1 MHLLDEYGYT
11 RKEIKYRGTNH
22 GINSEETVTSTI
34 EDYGNLIKNFAN
46 YWDKYRY
53 DLIFCLA
60 IELKCQQQ
68 FNL

>member
-11 RKEIKYRGTNH
+11 RKEIKYRKVHEIH

-34 EDYGNLIKNFAN
+34 EDYGNLIKNFAK

-53 DLIFCLA
+53 DLIFVWV
-60 IELKCQQQ
+60 ID
-68 FNL
+68 